1 MHLFEDYDMT
11 SREGLDHILNNIIE
25 YGHTYNRKFM
35 YGIARSLHSVL
46 TMDDDYKKRA
56 TEHMLQRM
64 REKSNVLEKRREALK
79 NEMSNKIPQY
89 FHYDLLTNVTD
100 VIHSRPIERHVRG
113 LDYRPEDNHQ
123 NVLNI
128 VNNLTMQREYVR
140 KIYYYL
146 YLYVYELTIKMQYV
160 KSQIFKLE
168 FANQFEFEKT
178 NGNSETTSEYVRKGM
193 QTGTVL
199 DSIIYYYMDMYMEMD
214 KEFRRYGKEMYLCN
228 VDSDVEDSHGRFIN
242 GNTILQ
248 NYHGV
253 QFNFCTRLPVSVHI
267 ERKKKYN
274 EIMRMNKHDK
284 VKNRSPF

>member
-1 MHLFEDYDMT
+1 MHLLEHYDMT
-11 SREGLDHILNNIIE
+11 SREGLDHILNHIIE
-25 YGHTYNRKFM
+25 YGHAFDRKSM
-35 YGIARSLHSVL
+35 YGIARSLHSIL
-46 TMDDDYKKRA
+46 TMDDDYKKHA
-56 TEHMLQRM
+56 VWNMLDSLRK
-64 REKSNVLEKRREALK
+64 KSDVLEKRRLMLK
-79 NEMSNKIPQY
+79 NEMSKKIPQY
-89 FHYDLLTNVTD
+89 FHCDLLTNVTD
-100 VIHSRPIERHVRG
+100 VIHSCPIERHVRG
-113 LDYRPEDNHQ
+113 LDYRYEDNHQ

-140 KIYYYL
+140 KIYYYV

-168 FANQFEFEKT
+168 FANQFEFE
-178 NGNSETTSEYVRKGM
+178 SETTSEYVRKGM

-214 KEFRRYGKEMYLCN
+214 KEFRRYGKELYLCN
-228 VDSDVEDSHGRFIN
+228 VDSDVEDPHGRFIN

-267 ERKKKYN
+267 ERKKKY
-274 EIMRMNKHDK
+274 EEGLARGKI
-284 VKNRSPF
+284 